1 MIIDYKIDE
10 NFCKKTDAVGVH
22 VCLKKMESAAFD
34 KFQLSFSYCTR
45 DRNRTCMP
53 LSTRT

>member
-1 MIIDYKIDE
+1 MVIDDKIDE
-10 NFCKKTDAVGVH
+10 NFRSKIDAIGVPQQKK
-22 VCLKKMESAAFD
+22 ESAAFD
-34 KFQLSFSYCTR
+34 KFQFSFSICTR